1 MNVECVEEL
10 DLLKALVTV
19 TVTSQTTVVFV
30 EEIIVLVQT
39 VLVLQTAIQLP
50 MNVVLVI
57 TIQPMTVYKIV
68 TAIGV
73 VLLN

>member
-1 MNVECVEEL
+1 MNVECVEEP